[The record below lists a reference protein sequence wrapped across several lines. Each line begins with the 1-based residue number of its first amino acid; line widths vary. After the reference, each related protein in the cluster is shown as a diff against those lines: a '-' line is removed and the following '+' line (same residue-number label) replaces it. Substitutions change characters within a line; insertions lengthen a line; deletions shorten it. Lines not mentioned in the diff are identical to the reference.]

1 MLGDTVGL
9 QVIVLVQLAP
19 CFGSGA
25 LAFLKMFAPCMVK
38 FCAMH
43 SLNLGY
49 TLWLLGSVLT
59 VLLSDFE
66 IWGRANESDTKK
78 LQQAWVELNEWSKQR
93 KIQYLVAI
101 IKVVFC

>member
-1 MLGDTVGL
+1 
-9 QVIVLVQLAP
+9 
-19 CFGSGA
+19 
-25 LAFLKMFAPCMVK
+25 
-38 FCAMH
+38 MH

-66 IWGRANESDTKK
+66 IWGRANETDTKK

-101 IKVVFC
+101 I